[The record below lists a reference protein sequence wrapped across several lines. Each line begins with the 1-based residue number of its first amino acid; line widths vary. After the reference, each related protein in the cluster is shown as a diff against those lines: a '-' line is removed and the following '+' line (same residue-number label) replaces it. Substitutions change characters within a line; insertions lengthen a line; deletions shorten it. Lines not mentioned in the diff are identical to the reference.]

1 MKFGLLDVDGH
12 NGFPNL
18 ALMKIARYHKGNVEW
33 AMPMFGNYDTI
44 FASKVFTFSPEPNWN
59 AYNYR
64 TLEKGGT
71 GYDIAKKLP
80 PPYRRDTKSVL
91 FYLSRL
97 RLFHSVLFKRVYQKM
112 PVLLG

>member
-1 MKFGLLDVDGH
+1 MNAILDIDGH

-18 ALMKIARYHKGNVEW
+18 ALMKIARYYEGDVEW
-33 AMPMFGNYDTI
+33 AMPMFGDYDTI
-44 FASKVFTFSPEPNWN
+44 FASKIFTFSPEPNWN

-80 PPYRRDTKSVL
+80 PPY
-91 FYLSRL
+91 
-97 RLFHSVLFKRVYQKM
+97 
-112 PVLLG
+112 